1 MLLPAECVATG
12 DSIFH
17 LSLPLKSAAS
27 NNLFFLLKMKE
38 MCNQESENSA
48 SPVLRVR
55 PLTGASGAG
64 GSATERRLGGIPTML
79 ITSFTWTGSNLHTT
93 RKHIKHKHTKPRTL
107 VSLVCSGEAGS
118 GSRSSFGRLFLGPK
132 KKSVPKKLLLFE
144 SCVWKNRQT

>member
-1 MLLPAECVATG
+1 
-12 DSIFH
+12 
-17 LSLPLKSAAS
+17 
-27 NNLFFLLKMKE
+27 MKE

-107 VSLVCSGEAGS
+107 VSLVFRRGRQRQQKQLWETFFRPKEEIGS
-118 GSRSSFGRLFLGPK
+118 QKTIAL
-132 KKSVPKKLLLFE
+132 
-144 SCVWKNRQT
+144 